1 MSQRLT
7 SDNVNQKSHTLNL
20 YDRSDMN
27 IGGVNDVSEFSEDI
41 IHLKT
46 TMGAMTIKGNNLSI
60 SKLDIE
66 NGNVSISGSVDLI
79 QYHSKEKGGFFAGL
93 LK

>member
-1 MSQRLT
+1 MGEKVTL
-7 SDNVNQKSHTLNL
+7 DKLNQKSHTLNL
-20 YDRSDMN
+20 YDRAEMN
-27 IGGVNDVSEFSEDI
+27 IGGVNDVSEFSDEAV
-41 IHLKT
+41 HLKT

>member
-1 MSQRLT
+1 MNEKT
-7 SDNVNQKSHTLNL
+7 NVTKINQKSHTLSL
-20 YDRSDMN
+20 CDRSDMQ
-27 IGGVNDVSEFSEDI
+27 IGGVNDVSEFSEDS

-46 TMGAMTIKGNNLSI
+46 TMGAMTVKGNNLSV
-60 SKLDIE
+60 SKLDME
-66 NGNVSISGSVDLI
+66 NGNVSVSGSIDLI